1 MSRRKPLAA
10 KFDAR
15 YRVLEAQRSAWARIL
30 DAQEG
35 YDARVKYWEEYGEL
49 VDEARKSLQDT
60 DTLTWSAL
68 YDARGYAR
76 LRLAELK
83 KWGP

>member
-15 YRVLEAQRSAWARIL
+15 YRALGAQRSAWAHLR
-30 DAQEG
+30 DEQER

-49 VDEARKSLQDT
+49 VDEARRSLEDT
-60 DTLTWSAL
+60 DTLTWSVL
-68 YDARGYAR
+68 YDAREHAR
-76 LRLAELK
+76 TQLAELK